1 MASLADLGISGCEEE
16 QIQMVRE
23 PEEQKAFGVPDA
35 HIPGHAFHT
44 YTISSPDG
52 TSVLELKH
60 NICGRGVYAQG
71 STDAVEFLLGR
82 MQVIARIFSYS
93 MLYLILSI

>member
-1 MASLADLGISGCEEE
+1 MASLAELGISGCEEE
-16 QIQMVRE
+16 QIQMLRD

-71 STDAVEFLLGR
+71 STDAVDFLLGR
-82 MQVIARIFSYS
+82 MQVIARIFSQIDS
-93 MLYLILSI
+93 FI